1 MAVSRAMRRLLQVL
15 EIQEEKCRAAME
27 SARAELKRLEQA
39 LTWSVER
46 ARGGRRLVAASAVT
60 GEIADRIAGIEETHV
75 AKRIAIAL
83 APRIA
88 ESESA
93 VNLRQREFL
102 GKRVERRQ
110 AETLIEE
117 AEALERIAAGRRA
130 QRDLDDWFLS
140 RRRPSGEARADEMSD
155 ARGDEMLENAH
166 WPTGCSSQQTRK
178 S

>member
-15 EIQEEKCRAAME
+15 EIQEEECRAAME

-39 LTWSVER
+39 LSWSVER
-46 ARGGRRLVAASAVT
+46 ERGGRRLVAASAAT
-60 GEIADRIAGIEETHV
+60 GEITDRIAGIEETQV
-75 AKRIAIAL
+75 AKRIATAL

-93 VNLRQREFL
+93 VNLRQHEFL
-102 GKRVERRQ
+102 GKRIERRQ
-110 AETLIEE
+110 TETLIEE
-117 AEALERIAAGRRA
+117 AEALESVEAGRRA

-140 RRRPSGEARADEMSD
+140 RRAAPGE

-166 WPTGCSSQQTRK
+166 RPTDCASQQARK

>member
-15 EIQEEKCRAAME
+15 EMQEEECRAAME
-27 SARAELKRLEQA
+27 QARAELKLMKQA
-39 LTWSVER
+39 LMRSVER
-46 ARGGRRLVAASAVT
+46 ERGGRRLVRASAAT
-60 GEIADRIAGIEETHV
+60 GEITDRIAGIEEIHV
-75 AKRIAIAL
+75 AKRIAAAL

-102 GKRVERRQ
+102 GKRIERRQ
-110 AETLIEE
+110 TETLIEE
-117 AEALERIAAGRRA
+117 GEALESVEAGRRA

-140 RRRPSGEARADEMSD
+140 RRARSGMARD
-155 ARGDEMLENAH
+155 DEMLENAH
-166 WPTGCSSQQTRK
+166 RPTGCASQQTGK